1 MTDVEYFTALKR
13 GAAKG
18 DVIAAWNLADA
29 YAEGY
34 VLRENGAWFSVRRN
48 RALAE
53 RLYRFVAKT
62 RMRDVVLSLASVQNN
77 INDTLRLER
86 KAWRMGVTD
95 AANNIAMTYS
105 IMGRPDLCFTWLKR
119 GYAINPEGHAY
130 NLALCYLVGYG
141 VTRHLKTARR
151 LLNQVVRKR
160 WECPDSLECAAQ
172 FLKMMEKGTIPK
184 PPRQGQSIGSIR
196 PINVSSPT

>member
-1 MTDVEYFTALKR
+1 MTDAEYFTALKR

-48 RALAE
+48 RALAK

-77 INDTLRLER
+77 INLKIAVDALER
-86 KAWRMGVTD
+86 
-95 AANNIAMTYS
+95 
-105 IMGRPDLCFTWLKR
+105 LCATT
-119 GYAINPEGHAY
+119 E
-130 NLALCYLVGYG
+130 
-141 VTRHLKTARR
+141 ARR
-151 LLNQVVRKR
+151 
-160 WECPDSLECAAQ
+160 
-172 FLKMMEKGTIPK
+172 I
-184 PPRQGQSIGSIR
+184 
-196 PINVSSPT
+196 

>member
-1 MTDVEYFTALKR
+1 MTDAEYFTALKR

-34 VLRENGAWFSVRRN
+34 VLRENGVWFSVRRN

-62 RMRDVVLSLASVQNN
+62 RMRDVILNLASVQNN
-77 INDTLRLER
+77 IKDTLRLER
-86 KAWRMGVTD
+86 KAWRMGVTE

-119 GYAINPEGHAY
+119 GYAIYPEGHAY

-141 VTRHLKTARR
+141 VARHQKTARR

-172 FLKMMEKGTIPK
+172 FLKMMEKGSIPK
-184 PPRQGQSIGSIR
+184 PPRPGLSIGSIR
-196 PINVSSPT
+196 PS